1 MKKPNNSDNTTYIY
15 MVYLAWASNGVA
27 MLFINIEKNGV
38 KYITLQA
45 TFFFTKYL

>member
-1 MKKPNNSDNTTYIY
+1 

-27 MLFINIEKNGV
+27 MLFTNIEKNGV

-45 TFFFTKYL
+45 TFFHQVFIRELGLQGLILKT